1 MYNFVLQTIIMV
13 SLGTI
18 IYLIARAVPRV
29 SETVKFEQ
37 RENYFDRI
45 FKKLPI
51 EKADAFVSMIMEKM
65 LRKFKIVILRLDNLL
80 TKHLQKLRPGGTG
93 EARPALF
100 EKKEEDANN

>member
-29 SETVKFEQ
+29 SETAKFEQ

-51 EKADAFVSMIMEKM
+51 EKADAFVSMIM
-65 LRKFKIVILRLDNLL
+65 DNLL
-80 TKHLQKLRPGGTG
+80 TKHLQKIRPGGTG
-93 EARPALF
+93 GERPALF